1 LTALNPLAFDPE
13 ESMSADQRERG
24 RTQAVS
30 WLLDELLE
38 AEDNLLDLVASP
50 HALVCRRRD
59 RLGEFCQRMGSALL
73 AE

>member
-1 LTALNPLAFDPE
+1 
-13 ESMSADQRERG
+13 MSADQRERG